1 MRWPAG
7 SSGRRRPLPVSLGG
21 DRRQDDGHRARPP
34 GGERCG
40 APLGLTPGPDVAAAG
55 QGHAEAPDQRDP
67 VTDEIS
73 LASPVTSPEK
83 LRTE

>member
-55 QGHAEAPDQRDP
+55 QGLAETPGQGARKAKKQAKGL
-67 VTDEIS
+67 IS
-73 LASPVTSPEK
+73 ETL
-83 LRTE
+83 